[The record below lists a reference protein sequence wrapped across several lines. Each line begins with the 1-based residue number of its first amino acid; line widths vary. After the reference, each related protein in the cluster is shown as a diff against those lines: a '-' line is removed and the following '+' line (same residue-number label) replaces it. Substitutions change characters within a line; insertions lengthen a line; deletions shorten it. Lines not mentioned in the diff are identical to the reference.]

1 MTCGY
6 ENMLNEV
13 VLKRGKREKKIK
25 SDFSENRSFTNKMG
39 QKAQDW
45 MLSCIRRKITK
56 GVLTLLTR
64 WQSFVHA
71 LLVNI
76 LNHWDLNRCYRQ
88 HIFQT
93 IQLWKEEKI
102 GENHIIALLCKIGV
116 LSSSMSSRNIK
127 TFFYFFHKIF
137 WVLQREALEIPIY
150 YLYNMLTKYSFSM
163 KT

>member
-1 MTCGY
+1 MICGY

-13 VLKRGKREKKIK
+13 VLKRGKKEKKRK
-25 SDFSENRSFTNKMG
+25 SDFSENRSFINKMG

-45 MLSCIRRKITK
+45 MLSSIRRK
-56 GVLTLLTR
+56 TLLKR

-76 LNHWDLNRCYRQ
+76 LNHWDWNCCYRQ

-93 IQLWKEEKI
+93 IQLWKEEKV

-116 LSSSMSSRNIK
+116 LSSSLSCRNIES
-127 TFFYFFHKIF
+127 FFFFFHKIF
-137 WVLQREALEIPIY
+137 WVLQREALEIPTY